1 MPETLEGKRETDK
14 MRAHSYFSMA
24 DAAKT
29 AVPHTGCMQG
39 HEEAGRKKK
48 GRWEAGKNGGNKFA
62 ATMEAAPSDGR
73 GYSTDSLQSLSLP
86 LAQSL
91 ALVRSL
97 QTKIWRGGG
106 RGTGVESGVGGGVGL
121 LKRVIFFFQ
130 RGERRTVMCAELMTK
145 GPFMCS
151 VCR

>member
-14 MRAHSYFSMA
+14 MRSHSYFSMA

-29 AVPHTGCMQG
+29 VVPHTGCMQG
-39 HEEAGRKKK
+39 HEEAEKK

-86 LAQSL
+86 RSVARSCSL
-91 ALVRSL
+91 SADENLVGWGSGD
-97 QTKIWRGGG
+97 GG
-106 RGTGVESGVGGGVGL
+106 
-121 LKRVIFFFQ
+121 
-130 RGERRTVMCAELMTK
+130 
-145 GPFMCS
+145 
-151 VCR
+151 

>member
-1 MPETLEGKRETDK
+1 MHARTRGD
-14 MRAHSYFSMA
+14 
-24 DAAKT
+24 
-29 AVPHTGCMQG
+29 
-39 HEEAGRKKK
+39 RKKK
-48 GRWEAGKNGGNKFA
+48 ADGKQEKMVE
-62 ATMEAAPSDGR
+62 T
-73 GYSTDSLQSLSLP
+73 SLQQRWKQPHLMATAIQQTVYSLSLS
-86 LAQSL
+86 LAQPL

-97 QTKIWRGGG
+97 QTKIWWGGS